1 MLKLSSSLRPSIS
14 RACSKQEIISN
25 YGLYFL
31 LSEKLTEKAS
41 KLKELM
47 KNKIYLDIYT
57 VYTDTK
63 TATNQ
68 QFILHERSRDYLLE
82 WVKCT
87 CCNQMTSHFIQKRNF
102 CS

>member
-31 LSEKLTEKAS
+31 LPEKLTEKAS

-63 TATNQ
+63 TTNQ
-68 QFILHERSRDYLLE
+68 QFILHERR
-82 WVKCT
+82 
-87 CCNQMTSHFIQKRNF
+87 QR
-102 CS
+102 